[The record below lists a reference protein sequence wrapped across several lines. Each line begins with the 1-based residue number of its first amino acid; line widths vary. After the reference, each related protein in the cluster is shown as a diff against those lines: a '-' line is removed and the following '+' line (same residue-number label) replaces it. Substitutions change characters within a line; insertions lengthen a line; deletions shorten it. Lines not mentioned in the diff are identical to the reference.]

1 MLTGVA
7 LTHSPQSALTSISL
21 HQTLD
26 KVSITPA
33 NFSTSMP
40 VIAAM
45 AITNPI
51 AFHNI

>member
-1 MLTGVA
+1 MLTGIA
-7 LTHSPQSALTSISL
+7 LTHSPQSAFTSIGL

-26 KVSITPA
+26 KFSIAPA

-45 AITNPI
+45 TVMNPI